1 MLDDNEFEPAC
12 PCGCG
17 ATLESVAGHTD
28 SSSNDEI
35 EHDPYIETYNDEDD
49 EYYEELDEDDFI
61 SGATSSC
68 PWEFSIP
75 SNLPQILQGDQRNS
89 LRDCHRH
96 RHRRDRKAVLGFT

>member
-61 SGATSSC
+61 SEPPHLVRGNFLFHPICHKFYRARRAAVWVPNQVTKKRC
-68 PWEFSIP
+68 GR
-75 SNLPQILQGDQRNS
+75 NYGPQ
-89 LRDCHRH
+89 
-96 RHRRDRKAVLGFT
+96 